1 MRKQQLGSL
10 TILRGMTQVAAWMP
24 LWVALAAA
32 FGRARMLLPR
42 RPHCQPASFPY
53 RCTASL
59 TSCQTAT
66 SSGWWALQEGVVEPR
81 TRRGCRVCGTRESR
95 SLLAA
100 AGVISTVISTYF
112 LLVPKVQ
119 TPDSRWHTQVSSA
132 TRTHLTHPS
141 THLQSRAP
149 PRPHDAHLSRRPQ
162 TPARPLCGCVC
173 AFLRPTQTQRGR
185 KGHGETRQ
193 PRPSLH
199 AFPRLSARR
208 PPRRQWPQAPSRC
221 APCRGQPRQS

>member
-10 TILRGMTQVAAWMP
+10 TTLRVWTPVAAWMP

-32 FGRARMLLPR
+32 SRMLLPR
-42 RPHCQPASFPY
+42 RPHCQTASFPC

-66 SSGWWALQEGVVEPR
+66 SSGWWALQEGRTTNAPR
-81 TRRGCRVCGTRESR
+81 CRVCGTRVAV
-95 SLLAA
+95 LGHA
-100 AGVISTVISTYF
+100 AGVIRTVIAYF

-149 PRPHDAHLSRRPQ
+149 PRPHDAHLSRKPHN
-162 TPARPLCGCVC
+162 PPGLCGCVCVC

-199 AFPRLSARR
+199 AFP
-208 PPRRQWPQAPSRC
+208 
-221 APCRGQPRQS
+221 